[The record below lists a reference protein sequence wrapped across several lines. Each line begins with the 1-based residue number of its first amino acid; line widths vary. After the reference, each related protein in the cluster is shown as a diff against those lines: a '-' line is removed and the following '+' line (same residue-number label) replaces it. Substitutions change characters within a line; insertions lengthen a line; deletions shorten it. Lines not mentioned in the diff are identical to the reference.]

1 MNIHPSKL
9 NHLLS
14 NSVRNRIAAEMFYI
28 SGASG
33 FWRAIGVGL
42 IGFGLG
48 VACGLVFYGYSFVT
62 RSSDHLNA
70 MSVAFSKALSGVQLT
85 GAAEGVVQ
93 LEPKEI
99 SLAKGQEIL
108 FDNNSRVQLDPAAKV
123 LVDGEI
129 KIQAPTI
136 SVPQN
141 VARPVSR
148 IPTITNFTIFKSVP
162 FEKGTIL
169 TGWIFLT
176 SAQTAPT
183 SQYCYYNERADD
195 PDIALRVDVGNDE
208 VMVASKDASKSF
220 DISAAFTKCVWF
232 KKDDQ

>member
-1 MNIHPSKL
+1 MNVHPSKL
-9 NHLLS
+9 NLSLS
-14 NSVRNRIAAEMFYI
+14 NSVRNRIAAEMSYI
-28 SGASG
+28 SGVSG
-33 FWRAIGVGL
+33 FWRAIGVGFVGL
-42 IGFGLG
+42 GLG

-70 MSVAFSKALSGVQLT
+70 MSLAFSKALSDVQLK
-85 GAAEGVVQ
+85 GVAEGVVQ
-93 LEPKEI
+93 LEPNEI

-108 FDNNSRVQLDPAAKV
+108 FDSNSRIQLDPTAKI
-123 LVDGEI
+123 LLDGEI

-162 FEKGTIL
+162 FEKGMVL

-183 SQYCYYNERADD
+183 SQYCYYNERGDD

-208 VMVASKDASKSF
+208 VMVASKDVSKSL
-220 DISAAFTKCVWF
+220 DVSAAFTKCVWF